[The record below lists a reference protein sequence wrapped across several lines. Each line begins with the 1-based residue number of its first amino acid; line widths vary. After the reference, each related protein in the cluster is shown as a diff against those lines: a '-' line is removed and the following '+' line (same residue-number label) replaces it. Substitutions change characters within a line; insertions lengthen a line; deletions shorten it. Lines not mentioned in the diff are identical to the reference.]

1 MHFHIFSIRERHGT
15 VDYFDDGRDQDKKG
29 VALCYDSFTGKGLYQ
44 LLHWAAKFSMSRAH
58 WPDPSHP
65 DAYWRINQVKF
76 GPFQN

>member
-44 LLHWAAKFSMSRAH
+44 LLH
-58 WPDPSHP
+58 
-65 DAYWRINQVKF
+65 
-76 GPFQN
+76 